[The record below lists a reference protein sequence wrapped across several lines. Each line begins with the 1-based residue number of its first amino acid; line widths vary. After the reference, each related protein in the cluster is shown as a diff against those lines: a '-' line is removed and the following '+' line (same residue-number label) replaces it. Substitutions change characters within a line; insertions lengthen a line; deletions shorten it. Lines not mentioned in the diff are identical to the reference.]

1 MSGIYHEAQNV
12 CYIKQEVKSCF
23 KGFVTWIFSLK
34 FSFLEISFIFL
45 SKYFE
50 WEYYFWNEVWYQ
62 LKNFNTT
69 IVYFRIKTK
78 MINTK
83 QLKHK
88 TAINA
93 IFVQNCILLVK
104 HNCNPRE
111 SLHNC
116 LRHQHLIVKRHLKL
130 ELKKFSPKSCL
141 N

>member
-1 MSGIYHEAQNV
+1 MFYRLCNLNNYEM
-12 CYIKQEVKSCF
+12 
-23 KGFVTWIFSLK
+23 K

-88 TAINA
+88 TVINA
-93 IFVQNCILLVK
+93 IFVQKCILLPK

-116 LRHQHLIVKRHLKL
+116 LRHQHFNWQTSPQKGVKCLTQKVVWIGLLVAKFEWYFIV
-130 ELKKFSPKSCL
+130 
-141 N
+141 